1 MTYHRPTDHG
11 AVCVHHHIASGCDR
25 CGMMEEIG
33 ELMESRDAWK
43 SGVRERQ
50 AEIDALEAERDRM
63 REALDVIDG
72 LLHECQPD
80 AIYGANRELLNCRIA
95 IKTARDIARAA
106 LAAEQT
112 TREPRVDS
120 GMVEGTARVNRP
132 KIGNDPTVGL
142 PPEAPTIHPP
152 APTREET
159 KENEYGS
166 ERHPRPQEPF
176 RVPRAE
182 RRHDEADAPADPQ
195 RDVSR
200 GGDSDGASA
209 SWQGAIP
216 GADEDRRGDDVG
228 ERRDRSRGSVDG
240 RRLIFTPASARH
252 TSPSEEMPATSD
264 PAGNAGRG
272 VCPRCRGTGWM
283 PGHEGDDACAK
294 CHGSGR
300 AGEKPCHDGIQ
311 PCAPSPTTTGSIQDK
326 TVAGTAINPSAPSLA
341 DRLWGLTNQGMMGLN
356 LARRASSLT
365 MEWQRERA
373 RYEIARICTDD
384 WWHRRAGYH
393 VEEWN
398 AAVLSVVLAV
408 IEEKP

>member
-112 TREPRVDS
+112 REPRDAS
-120 GMVEGTARVNRP
+120 GSDWTAPDRVTSPGANA
-132 KIGNDPTVGL
+132 TS
-142 PPEAPTIHPP
+142 EAPTIHPP
-152 APTREET
+152 APTREE
-159 KENEYGS
+159 
-166 ERHPRPQEPF
+166 P
-176 RVPRAE
+176 
-182 RRHDEADAPADPQ
+182 
-195 RDVSR
+195 
-200 GGDSDGASA
+200 
-209 SWQGAIP
+209 I
-216 GADEDRRGDDVG
+216 
-228 ERRDRSRGSVDG
+228 
-240 RRLIFTPASARH
+240 TPASVPFS
-252 TSPSEEMPATSD
+252 SPSEEMPTTSD

-272 VCPRCRGTGWM
+272 VCMSCRGRGFVGSAAW
-283 PGHEGDDACAK
+283 GDTSDCES
-294 CHGSGR
+294 CHGTGR
-300 AGEKPCHDGIQ
+300 AGEKPWNASAGTMTDNTPTPTGTKGIGTADASDGIATV
-311 PCAPSPTTTGSIQDK
+311 PPSTQ
-326 TVAGTAINPSAPSLA
+326 PSLD
-341 DRLWGLTNQGMMGLN
+341 DRLWELTNQGMMGLN

-373 RYEIARICTDD
+373 MEVVERMVKLDAPMVGDPWNSVTVSDFMALRHPVLWTATSYRDD
-384 WWHRRAGYH
+384 LL
-393 VEEWN
+393 
-398 AAVLSVVLAV
+398 AAILSVVLAV
-408 IEEKP
+408 IQGGKA